1 MDFFDE
7 NLAEHSDDG
16 IGPGF
21 STTGI
26 QQLHQ
31 DQRLLQTVGTGRT
44 RYISRELRVQQVT
57 AHHHTS
63 PLLPRKTITTDG
75 ASSPGLNEL
84 NGHFRVMIH
93 RLRE

>member
-16 IGPGF
+16 TGPVF

-31 DQRLLQTVGTGRT
+31 DQHLLQTVGTGRT
-44 RYISRELRVQQVT
+44 RYISRELRMQQVI
-57 AHHHTS
+57 AHHPTS
-63 PLLPRKTITTDG
+63 PFLPRKTITTDG
-75 ASSPGLNEL
+75 ARSHGLNEF
-84 NGHFRVMIH
+84 NGHFRLKIH